1 MQTFDKKK
9 LSLAFDIIVHV
20 ECNKRWGFIL
30 FIFYIASDSMERFT
44 EKEKDWY
51 TLVDDTG
58 WCALVFRCLQLSSE
72 VIHRLIDNQR
82 SVVVTGWSLQ
92 S

>member
-1 MQTFDKKK
+1 MVAIEMSQQKIEIGK
-9 LSLAFDIIVHV
+9 LYNIFLIV
-20 ECNKRWGFIL
+20 L
-30 FIFYIASDSMERFT
+30 FIPSDSMERFT
-44 EKEKDWY
+44 EKEKEWY

-58 WCALVFRCLQLSSE
+58 WCALVFRCLQLSSK